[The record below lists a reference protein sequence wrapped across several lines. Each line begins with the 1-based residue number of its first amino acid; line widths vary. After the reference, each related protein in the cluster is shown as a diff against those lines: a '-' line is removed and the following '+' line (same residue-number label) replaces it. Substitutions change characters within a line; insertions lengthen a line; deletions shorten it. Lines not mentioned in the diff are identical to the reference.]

1 MKKPRWGSS
10 QNDKN
15 PKRFFN
21 LKQILILVLMIVFSL
36 SLAKNIEIKDF
47 SYDDNLIGLEPI
59 FTQKAKITSIDQDSS
74 GQLFLNIAD
83 GSRIKFLG
91 IRFSYSDQAKA
102 FLEKHML
109 DNLVYLS
116 YEADSDDSLGFKNAY
131 VWTDEIYKYYSVSIL
146 WNAVLII
153 NGLALPMD
161 YDYTYNEIFFALES
175 KELEIIGSQV
185 EDIKTTRE
193 IEKTITEQIPAGFEV
208 INWDMK
214 KSEIWY
220 RINKQLIEERDDRLK
235 YIAQL
240 YGESCLLYYFFDDKA
255 SLTSVSYVFGFT
267 DTQYAEKTYERFL
280 KNLKKIFGDASLID
294 SNAFKKTDGNKIE
307 SYYIWKGTNAKAEI
321 RIGTISKNTHAMVLK
336 FEKLKKDELQ

>member
-1 MKKPRWGSS
+1 MKKQFWGWF
-10 QNDKN
+10 QINKN
-15 PKRFFN
+15 PKSFFN
-21 LKQILILVLMIVFSL
+21 LKKILVPILIMVFSL
-36 SLAKNIEIKDF
+36 SFAKTIEIKDF
-47 SYDDNLIGLEPI
+47 SYDGDLIGLEPI

-91 IRFSYSDQAKA
+91 VRFSYPDQAKA

-109 DNLVYLS
+109 NNLVYLS
-116 YEADSDDSLGFKNAY
+116 YEAESDDSLGFKNAY

-153 NGLALPMD
+153 NGLALPLD

-175 KELEIIGSQV
+175 KELEAIGPQV

-193 IEKTITEQIPAGFEV
+193 IEKTITEEIPAGFEV
-208 INWDMK
+208 VNWDMK

-240 YGESCLLYYFFDDKA
+240 YGESCLLYFFFDHEA
-255 SLTSVSYVFGFT
+255 SLDSVSYVFGFT
-267 DTQYAEKTYERFL
+267 DTQYAKKTYERFL
-280 KNLKKIFGDASLID
+280 RNLKKIFTDELLID
-294 SNAFKKTDGNKIE
+294 FSVFKIIDDDKIE
-307 SYYIWKGTNAKAEI
+307 SYYTWKGSNAKAEI

-336 FEKLKKDELQ
+336 FERLKQDQTQ